1 MAHIVLLVD
10 VLVGVAFQTPAASG
24 AAIAR
29 RTRDLPGVRLWYRDS
44 GGAGVPV
51 VFMHAATGSS
61 RVWDYQIPAFTAAGF
76 RVIAFDRRGFGRT
89 AIAPGGVQPGTA
101 ADDLHA
107 LMDHLKIDRF
117 HLVGTAA
124 GGFASV
130 DYALSFPQR
139 LRSLV
144 IANSIGGVQD
154 EDYLELGRRIR
165 PPEFSALPADVR
177 ELGPSIVRAIR
188 RARGAGWSSSAR
200 TARKGTPPVQTMRNR
215 ITFALLETMSVPT
228 LLLTGGA
235 DLYAPPPVMQL
246 FVKRIKGVG
255 VGRRARSGTLD
266 LLGAAGRL
274 QPRGAGVHPQAL
286 RQMRPRKHEGTKTHE
301 RNTRCFLV

>member
-1 MAHIVLLVD
+1 MPHLVLSLIVWLSA
-10 VLVGVAFQTPAASG
+10 AFQTPGASVPSVRE
-24 AAIAR
+24 AHA
-29 RTRDLPGVRLWYRDS
+29 DLPGVRLWYRDS

-61 RVWDYQIPAFTAAGF
+61 RVWEYQVPAFSAAGF

-101 ADDLHA
+101 ADDLDA
-107 LMDHLKIDRF
+107 LMNFLKIERF

-165 PPEFSALPADVR
+165 PPEFSALPPDVR
-177 ELGPSIVRAIR
+177 ELGPSYRAANAEGTR
-188 RARGAGWSSSAR
+188 RWLELERANRAPGER
-200 TARKGTPPVQTMRNR
+200 PVQTMRNR
-215 ITFALLETMSVPT
+215 ITFALLETMTVPT

-246 FVKRIKGVG
+246 FVKRIKGAESIVVPEAG
-255 VGRRARSGTLD
+255 HSAYWEQPEVFNRAVL
-266 LLGAAGRL
+266 AFI
-274 QPRGAGVHPQAL
+274 
-286 RQMRPRKHEGTKTHE
+286 RKY
-301 RNTRCFLV
+301 

>member
-1 MAHIVLLVD
+1 MAHILLP
-10 VLVGVAFQTPAASG
+10 LFFWLASGFQTPGASAAPVRETH
-24 AAIAR
+24 AE
-29 RTRDLPGVRLWYRDS
+29 LPGVRLWYRDS

-61 RVWDYQIPAFTAAGF
+61 RVWEYQVPAFAAAGF

-117 HLVGTAA
+117 HLIGTAA

-165 PPEFSALPADVR
+165 PPEFNALPADLR
-177 ELGPSIVRAIR
+177 ELGPSYRAGNPDGTR
-188 RARGAGWSSSAR
+188 RWLELER
-200 TARKGTPPVQTMRNR
+200 TNRAEGERPVQTMRNR
-215 ITFALLETMSVPT
+215 ITFALLETISVPT

-246 FVKRIKGVG
+246 FVKRIKGSESVVVPEAG
-255 VGRRARSGTLD
+255 HSTYWEQPEAFNRAVL
-266 LLGAAGRL
+266 AFI
-274 QPRGAGVHPQAL
+274 
-286 RQMRPRKHEGTKTHE
+286 RKH
-301 RNTRCFLV
+301 

>member
-1 MAHIVLLVD
+1 MPHIALSLFFW
-10 VLVGVAFQTPAASG
+10 VACALQGPAAS
-24 AAIAR
+24 AVA
-29 RTRDLPGVRLWYRDS
+29 TRDAYAELPGVRLWYRDT
-44 GGAGVPV
+44 GGGGQPV

-61 RVWDYQIPAFTAAGF
+61 RVWDYQIPAFTAAGY

-89 AIAPGGVQPGTA
+89 TPAPGGAQPGTA
-101 ADDLHA
+101 ADDLNA
-107 LMDHLKIDRF
+107 LMDHLRIDRF

-154 EDYLELGRRIR
+154 DDYLALGRRIR

-177 ELGPSIVRAIR
+177 ELGPSYRASNPDGTTR
-188 RARGAGWSSSAR
+188 WLALER
-200 TARKGTPPVQTMRNR
+200 TNRSEGPPPPAQTMRNR
-215 ITFALLETMSVPT
+215 ITFALVETIKTPT

-246 FVKRIKGVG
+246 FVKRIKGSESVVVPEAG
-255 VGRRARSGTLD
+255 HSTYWEQPEAFNRAVL
-266 LLGAAGRL
+266 AFI
-274 QPRGAGVHPQAL
+274 
-286 RQMRPRKHEGTKTHE
+286 RKH
-301 RNTRCFLV
+301 

>member
-1 MAHIVLLVD
+1 MPHIALSLFFW
-10 VLVGVAFQTPAASG
+10 VACALQGPAIS
-24 AAIAR
+24 AAA
-29 RTRDLPGVRLWYRDS
+29 TRDAYAELPGVRLWYRDT
-44 GGAGVPV
+44 GGGGQPV

-61 RVWDYQIPAFTAAGF
+61 RVWDYQIPAFTAAGY

-89 AIAPGGVQPGTA
+89 TIAPGGAQPGTA
-101 ADDLHA
+101 ADDLNA
-107 LMDHLKIDRF
+107 LMDHLRIDRF

-154 EDYLELGRRIR
+154 DDYLALGRRIR

-177 ELGPSIVRAIR
+177 ELGPSYRASNPDGTTR
-188 RARGAGWSSSAR
+188 WMELER
-200 TARKGTPPVQTMRNR
+200 TNRSEGPPPPAQTMRNR
-215 ITFALLETMSVPT
+215 ITFALVETIKTPT

-246 FVKRIKGVG
+246 FVKRIKGSESVVVPEAG
-255 VGRRARSGTLD
+255 HSTYWEQPEAFNRAVL
-266 LLGAAGRL
+266 AFI
-274 QPRGAGVHPQAL
+274 
-286 RQMRPRKHEGTKTHE
+286 RKH
-301 RNTRCFLV
+301 

>member
-1 MAHIVLLVD
+1 
-10 VLVGVAFQTPAASG
+10 
-24 AAIAR
+24 
-29 RTRDLPGVRLWYRDS
+29 
-44 GGAGVPV
+44 
-51 VFMHAATGSS
+51 
-61 RVWDYQIPAFTAAGF
+61 
-76 RVIAFDRRGFGRT
+76 
-89 AIAPGGVQPGTA
+89 
-101 ADDLHA
+101 
-107 LMDHLKIDRF
+107 MDHLKIDRF

-165 PPEFSALPADVR
+165 PPEFNALPADVR
-177 ELGPSIVRAIR
+177 ELGPSYRAGNPDGTR
-188 RARGAGWSSSAR
+188 RWLELERPNRAEGER
-200 TARKGTPPVQTMRNR
+200 PVQTMRNR
-215 ITFALLETMSVPT
+215 ITFALLETITVPT

-246 FVKRIKGVG
+246 FVKRIKGAESV
-255 VGRRARSGTLD
+255 VVPEAAHSD
-266 LLGAAGRL
+266 ILGAAGGL

-286 RQMRPRKHEGTKTHE
+286 RNMRPR
-301 RNTRCFLV
+301 

>member
-1 MAHIVLLVD
+1 MAHIFLPLIFW
-10 VLVGVAFQTPAASG
+10 LASAFQTPAASS
-24 AAIAR
+24 APAVEAHA
-29 RTRDLPGVRLWYRDS
+29 DLPGARLWYRDS

-61 RVWDYQIPAFTAAGF
+61 RVWEYQIPTFTAAGF

-107 LMDHLKIDRF
+107 LMNHLKIDRF

-124 GGFASV
+124 GGIASV

-177 ELGPSIVRAIR
+177 ELGPSYRASSPDGTR
-188 RARGAGWSSSAR
+188 RWLELER
-200 TARKGTPPVQTMRNR
+200 TNRAEGERPVQTMRNR
-215 ITFALLETMSVPT
+215 ITFALLETMTVPT

-246 FVKRIKGVG
+246 FVKRIKGSESVVVPEAG
-255 VGRRARSGTLD
+255 HSTYWEQPEVFNRA
-266 LLGAAGRL
+266 
-274 QPRGAGVHPQAL
+274 AL
-286 RQMRPRKHEGTKTHE
+286 AFIRKH
-301 RNTRCFLV
+301 